1 MARII
6 LGTHYPGLKF
16 IKKGK
21 VRDIYEIDGKLL
33 IIATDRLSA
42 FDVVFEQGIPEKG
55 RVLTKISEYWFKQV
69 EDIIQNH
76 IISTDLNDFPVLKKY
91 AGELE
96 NRIMV
101 VKNVKPVM
109 VECIIRGYLSGSGW
123 EEYRKKGSICGI
135 HLPGGLLE
143 SDRLPEPIFTPTS
156 KAEVGVHDENITF
169 EDVVHMLGKARA
181 FEIKEKA
188 VAIYKKAALIAE
200 KKGLII
206 ADTKLE
212 FGLDGEDLILIDEA
226 LTPDSSRFWPKDL
239 YKPGGA
245 QASFD
250 KQFVRDYLI
259 DIKWNKKP
267 PAPPLPEEIIRKT
280 SEKYLEALKKI
291 VS

>member
-1 MARII
+1 
-6 LGTHYPGLKF
+6 
-16 IKKGK
+16 
-21 VRDIYEIDGKLL
+21 
-33 IIATDRLSA
+33 
-42 FDVVFEQGIPEKG
+42 
-55 RVLTKISEYWFKQV
+55 
-69 EDIIQNH
+69 
-76 IISTDLNDFPVLKKY
+76 
-91 AGELE
+91 
-96 NRIMV
+96 
-101 VKNVKPVM
+101 
-109 VECIIRGYLSGSGW
+109 
-123 EEYRKKGSICGI
+123 
-135 HLPGGLLE
+135 
-143 SDRLPEPIFTPTS
+143 
-156 KAEVGVHDENITF
+156 
-169 EDVVHMLGKARA
+169 MLGKARA

>member
-123 EEYRKKGSICGI
+123 EEYKKKGSICGI
-135 HLPGGLLE
+135 QLPGGLLE

-169 EDVVHMLGKARA
+169 EDVIHMLGKARA